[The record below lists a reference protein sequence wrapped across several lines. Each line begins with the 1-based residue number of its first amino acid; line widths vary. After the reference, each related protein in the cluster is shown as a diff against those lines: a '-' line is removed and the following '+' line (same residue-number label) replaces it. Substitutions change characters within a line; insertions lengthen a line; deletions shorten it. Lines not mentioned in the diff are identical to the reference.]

1 MFEITLL
8 GDGFM
13 SGHSKWSTIKHKKG
27 AADAKRGK
35 IFTKIIKEITIAA
48 RMGGGDPEGNA
59 RLRQA
64 IMAAKAEN
72 MPKDNI
78 DRAIKK
84 GTGELAGAASYEEI
98 TYEGYGPGGVAV
110 LVEVMTDNKNRT
122 VAEIRHI
129 FSKHGGNLG
138 ENGCVS
144 WIFEK
149 KGNIVFDKT
158 AVNEDQL
165 MELVL
170 EAGGEDVKDQESEYE
185 VITDP
190 DSFEDV
196 KAAIDEAE
204 YDYILAEISMMP
216 QTTVKL
222 DEQKAA
228 QMLRLMEKMEDN
240 EDVQHVYANF
250 DIPDEIMERLS

>member
-35 IFTKIIKEITIAA
+35 IFTKLIKEITIAA
-48 RMGGGDPEGNA
+48 RMGGGEPEGNA

-84 GTGELAGAASYEEI
+84 GTGELAGAAAYEEVI
-98 TYEGYGPGGVAV
+98 YEGYGPGGVAV
-110 LVEVMTDNKNRT
+110 LVAAMTDNKNRT
-122 VAEIRHI
+122 VADVRHI
-129 FSKHGGNLG
+129 FSRHGGNLG

-144 WIFEK
+144 WMFEK
-149 KGNIVFDKT
+149 KGNIIFDKT
-158 AVNEDQL
+158 AVDEDKL

-190 DSFEDV
+190 DLFEDV
-196 KAAIDEAE
+196 KASIDEAG
-204 YDYILAEISMMP
+204 YDYILAEISMIP

-228 QMLRLMEKMEDN
+228 QMLKLMEKMEDN